1 MPENGSYG
9 NPGVRSYPNARD
21 CEHGRLRRACEIC
34 ELLAEIKDLREET
47 DRLQE
52 ALHGAWGEAY
62 LGCLEGED
70 AERAC
75 SEVLGICM
83 AAVGVR

>member
-1 MPENGSYG
+1 MPGFDHTDMLRQ
-9 NPGVRSYPNARD
+9 RSKRY
-21 CEHGRLRRACEIC
+21 
-34 ELLAEIKDLREET
+34 LAEMRELKAEN

-75 SEVLGICM
+75 SEVLHICM
-83 AAVGVR
+83 EACRARR